1 MDLFSSR
8 AQVTEDEP
16 LTSDGLRNASLVRRL
31 RVLLHAFPLFSLSSA
46 DNRRDEALR
55 HYDTLSIALK
65 ILDIIAER
73 MGMEVEADREL
84 VDFSLQTLLEGMDLR
99 AGLMPDKERHVSITD
114 RVLAA
119 LRNDSNARRP
129 FKLPYTDIEEDGS
142 VVERQLEFRLIQD
155 AFSLTGETVMRL
167 TNEAVNLYFNAL
179 ELDIEDSQA
188 ATEAIVHSQ
197 LARGKFDEALR
208 SAHYAL
214 RQSRMYRD
222 RLSRLLRD
230 TQRDIAR
237 VDWLI
242 EAPKLIEEAMQHLEE
257 RLDVERNII
266 ITTQDRLDQ
275 LTPGSSEAAAVAR
288 IAEVMQFCI
297 ATHTIL
303 QRELMGSRTTFLDSQ
318 ARQAFV
324 PIAYQSRPDLM
335 NEVLQPLLEMS
346 FKQARQTLDDT
357 VALLISPL
365 CPALPSFLSL
375 YSALLRPRNLARKD
389 WISVEPVQADHFAR
403 DLLKHSAED
412 REIVENLLKS
422 VHEDTKLSQLLS
434 YARKQRYTQA
444 QCEIIVLL
452 AMQHYDEESTET
464 PLIRVRKCNELLIDP
479 EYYGDDLYLSPFNVY
494 EEYND
499 VLF

>member
-1 MDLFSSR
+1 MDLFSEKRR
-8 AQVTEDEP
+8 ATEEEP
-16 LTSDGLRNASLVRRL
+16 LTSEVLRNASLVRRL
-31 RVLLHAFPLFSLSSA
+31 RVLLHAYPLFALSSA
-46 DNRRDEALR
+46 DSRRDEALR
-55 HYDTLSIALK
+55 HYDTLSISLK

-84 VDFSLQTLLEGMDLR
+84 IDFSLQPLLEAMDLR
-99 AGLMPDKERHVSITD
+99 AGLMPDKERHEAITD

-119 LRNDSNARRP
+119 LRNDANARRP
-129 FKLPYTDIEEDGS
+129 FKLPYIDIEEGGK
-142 VVERQLEFRLIQD
+142 VVKRQLEFRLVQD

-222 RLSRLLRD
+222 RLARLLRD

-237 VDWLI
+237 VDWVI
-242 EAPKLIEEAMQHLEE
+242 EAPKLIDEAMTHLEE
-257 RLDVERNII
+257 RLDVERSII

-275 LTPGSSEAAAVAR
+275 LSPGSSEAAAVAR

-303 QRELMGSRTTFLDSQ
+303 QRELMSSRTTFLDSQ

-324 PIAYQSRPDLM
+324 PIAYQSRPDLV
-335 NEVLQPLLEMS
+335 NEVLTPLLEMNIRT
-346 FKQARQTLDDT
+346 AREALDAT
-357 VALLISPL
+357 VALLVAPL
-365 CPALPSFLSL
+365 PPALPSLLFLHEG
-375 YSALLRPRNLARKD
+375 LLRPRTVARKD
-389 WISVEPVQADHFAR
+389 WFTVEPIQADHFAK
-403 DLLKHSAED
+403 DLLKHSPED

-422 VHEDTKLSQLLS
+422 LQEESLLS
-434 YARKQRYTQA
+434 ELLAYARKQRYTQA

-452 AMQHYDEESTET
+452 VLQHFDEESTET
-464 PLIRVRKCNELLIDP
+464 PLIHVRHSQKALADP
-479 EYYGDDLYLSPFNVY
+479 DYYGDDLYISPYSAY
-494 EEYND
+494 EEYSD
-499 VLF
+499 ILF